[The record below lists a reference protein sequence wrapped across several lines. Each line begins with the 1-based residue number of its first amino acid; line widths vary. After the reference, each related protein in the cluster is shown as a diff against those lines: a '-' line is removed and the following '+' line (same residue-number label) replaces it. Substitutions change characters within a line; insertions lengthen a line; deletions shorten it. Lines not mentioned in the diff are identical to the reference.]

1 MTIISLD
8 RNALKSLIDS
18 DPVFALDLKNAVIS
32 EVGRRFFEKDYK
44 RVVAAADPE
53 LFAKALAVFKEDKAI
68 GELVQEALKNALTHV
83 SDNYY
88 RTLKLRPEV
97 QKLIDDTVIA
107 RKEFL
112 INDASAKI
120 SAAFDERV
128 KERVEAILTTTDI
141 DAKIEKRAE
150 MFVNSEIN
158 RRAEEMFKK
167 RMADLKEMMS

>member
-53 LFAKALAVFKEDKAI
+53 LFAQALKVFKEDKAI
-68 GELVQEALKNALTHV
+68 ADLVQEALKGAMTHIP
-83 SDNYY
+83 DGYY
-88 RTLKLRPEV
+88 RTLKVRPEV
-97 QKLIDDTVIA
+97 QKLIDDTVA
-107 RKEFL
+107 SRKEYL
-112 INDASAKI
+112 VNDASAQI
-120 SAAFDERV
+120 SKAFDDKV
-128 KERVEAILTTTDI
+128 KERVEALLTATDI
-141 DAKIEKRAE
+141 DAKIERRAE
-150 MFVNSEIN
+150 MFVNGEIN